1 LNFLAPPC
9 ADSAVGANAS
19 TNSEKPKRKGV
30 LTHVFQVAL
39 ETERSGITPNYNSR
53 SGQSRDESEQDDCD
67 SRPRKFVDLIHDNP
81 PFPLKL
87 DSAPASASQQAE
99 QKNDDENCDDN
110 PDQVA
115 ERETTEHSEQ
125 DQDDEDDKKKI
136 QFHSFLRL
144 AFPRRPIAS

>member
-87 DSAPASASQQAE
+87 DSAPAASQQAE
-99 QKNDDENCDDN
+99 QKNDDENCYDN

-144 AFPRRPIAS
+144 ALPRRPIAS